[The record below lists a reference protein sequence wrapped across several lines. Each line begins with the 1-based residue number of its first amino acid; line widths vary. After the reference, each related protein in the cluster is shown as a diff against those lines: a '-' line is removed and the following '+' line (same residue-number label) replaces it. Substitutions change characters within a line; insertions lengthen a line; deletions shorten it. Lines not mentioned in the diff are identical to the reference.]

1 PSGSVTG
8 APKIRATEIIRA
20 LEPYP
25 RGIYCGTIG
34 WCAHDGQAEFN
45 VAIRTVTIDTETGT
59 ARYHVGGGI
68 THGSSPE
75 KEYAECLAKAEV
87 LTRPLP
93 VFDLL
98 ESLRWDGGYFLLREH
113 LDRLAESAAYFD
125 FPFSR
130 PAVETAL
137 NQYPLPASAKADPA
151 GREQAPILKIRLLL
165 HRDGSCRV
173 EGEPL
178 KPSAPLRVG
187 LAATPVDETQVWL
200 YHKTTCR
207 EIYRQALL
215 SRPDCEDVILWNRQG
230 EFTESTRANVV
241 LELDGRLWTPP
252 VTCGLLAGTFRR
264 YLLETGA
271 LQERVLHRDDLRRAH
286 AIHLIN
292 SVRHWMDVQWM
303 DPV

>member
-1 PSGSVTG
+1 MARRG

-34 WCAHDGQAEFN
+34 WWAPDGQAEFN
-45 VAIRTVTIDTETGT
+45 VAIRTVTIDTETGA

-125 FPFSR
+125 FSFSR
-130 PAVETAL
+130 QAVETAL
-137 NQYPLPASAKADPA
+137 NLYLLPDPGKAYPA

-165 HRDGSCRV
+165 NRDGSCRV

-178 KPSAPLRVG
+178 KPFAPLRVG
-187 LAATPVDETQVWL
+187 LAATPVDTDQVWL

-215 SRPDCEDVILWNRQG
+215 SRPDCEDVILWNPRD
-230 EFTESTRANVV
+230 ELTESTMANVV

-252 VTCGLLAGTFRR
+252 VACGLLAGTFRR
-264 YLLETGA
+264 HLLETGA
-271 LQERVLHRDDLRRAH
+271 LQEKVLHRADLRRAH

-292 SVRHWMDVQWM
+292 SVRRWMTVQWM
-303 DPV
+303 DPA